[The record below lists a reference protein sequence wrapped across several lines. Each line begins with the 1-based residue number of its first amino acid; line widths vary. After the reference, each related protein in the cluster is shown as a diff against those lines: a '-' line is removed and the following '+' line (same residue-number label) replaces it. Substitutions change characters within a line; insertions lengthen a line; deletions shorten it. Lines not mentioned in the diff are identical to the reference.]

1 MQNKNLQNLL
11 KKVNDETA
19 NLPITHQESEL
30 IILNNE
36 SSSALKGGWCF
47 INSCGSNGAKPKPQ
61 EDTVE

>member
-11 KKVNDETA
+11 KKVNDEKA

-36 SSSALKGGWCF
+36 SSNALKGGSVC
-47 INSCGSNGAKPKPQ
+47 IVNSCDRNKREQK
-61 EDTVE
+61 

>member
-36 SSSALKGGWCF
+36 TSSSVKGGGGGR
-47 INSCGSNGAKPKPQ
+47 CGCMCGKNQ
-61 EDTVE
+61 EPGID

>member
-19 NLPITHQESEL
+19 NLSITHQESEL

-36 SSSALKGGWCF
+36 ASSSVKGGAVD
-47 INSCGSNGAKPKPQ
+47 CGTNCGTNTAPTPN
-61 EDTVE
+61 